1 MRRSLT
7 AALAATSVLAL
18 GATSAMTT
26 VANAADADRVGYIV
40 VLDDSAA
47 PGKVSQ
53 DHAQRYGAS
62 VSHVY
67 RAALKGYAAMM
78 SPTAAATRT
87 ARSPD
92 PAARPA
98 SATDP

>member
-1 MRRSLT
+1 MTMKPWLARALRRALGT
-7 AALAATSVLAL
+7 AALLVAAESLLHRTFYARPELP
-18 GATSAMTT
+18 
-26 VANAADADRVGYIV
+26 AADADRVGYIV

-78 SPTAAATRT
+78 SPTAAAV
-87 ARSPD
+87 
-92 PAARPA
+92 PAPA
-98 SATDP
+98 S